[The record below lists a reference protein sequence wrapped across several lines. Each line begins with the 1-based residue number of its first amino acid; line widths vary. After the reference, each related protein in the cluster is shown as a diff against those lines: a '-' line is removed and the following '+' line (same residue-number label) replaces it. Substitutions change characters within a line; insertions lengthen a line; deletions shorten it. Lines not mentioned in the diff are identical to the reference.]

1 MEELKVELAQAQK
14 EKEQENKRNSALLE
28 EVEKLTIVSV
38 FTYELLLKT
47 KL

>member
-14 EKEQENKRNSALLE
+14 EKEQEKLRNSALLE

-38 FTYELLLKT
+38 IYARVTS
-47 KL
+47 